1 MKKSLLRAILILWGV
16 VTVVFYLFNILP
28 ADPARMTLGQRSDIA
43 TEQQIRKDLNLDLPT
58 WQRYLMYLNDLSPIG
73 IKTGDRIGKDW
84 SGWAI
89 PLSNQTAIY
98 LKWPQL
104 GRSYQTK
111 QKVSTV
117 LMESLPGTAILA
129 LAAII
134 IATFLG
140 LILGILAAVYRDTWI
155 DQLAILLSTMGI
167 SVPSFF
173 AGIIIAWLFGYVLH
187 DITGLSLIGS
197 LYEMDAFQEKHLV
210 LKNLILPAIALGIRP
225 MAIITQLMRNSML
238 EVLSM
243 DYIRTAYAKGLSK
256 KQVIYRHAIR
266 NAINPVITAI
276 GGWFGELL
284 AGSFFVEYI
293 FAWKGIGKV
302 TVDAL
307 NRFDFPIVMG
317 SVLLSSLI
325 FISISFLTDYLYTRI
340 DPRVKFED

>member
-1 MKKSLLRAILILWGV
+1 MKKNLTKAILILWGV
-16 VTVVFYLFNILP
+16 VSIVFYLFNILP
-28 ADPARMTLGQRSDIA
+28 ADPARLTLGQRSDIA
-43 TEQQIRKDLNLDLPT
+43 TVEQVRKDLNLDLPVY
-58 WQRYLMYLNDLSPIG
+58 QRYFMYLNDLSPIG
-73 IKTGDRIGKDW
+73 IQSGDRIGKDW
-84 SGWAI
+84 TGIRI
-89 PLSNQTAIY
+89 PLGGSTALY
-98 LKWPQL
+98 LKFPQL

-111 QKVSTV
+111 KKVSAV
-117 LMESLPGTAILA
+117 LLEALPGTVILA
-129 LAAII
+129 LASMT
-134 IATFLG
+134 IATLLG
-140 LILGILAAVYRDTWI
+140 LSLGIVAALYKDSWI
-155 DQLAILLSTMGI
+155 DQLAVLFSTLGI

-173 AGIIIAWLFGYVLH
+173 AGILIAWFFGYILH

-197 LYEMDAFQEKHLV
+197 LYEMDAYEKKHLA

-225 MAIITQLMRNSML
+225 MAIIAQLMRNSML

-243 DYIRTAYAKGLSK
+243 DYIRTAYAKGLSRT
-256 KQVIYRHAIR
+256 QVIKRHAIR

-293 FAWKGIGKV
+293 FAWKGVGKV

-325 FISISFLTDYLYTRI
+325 FITISIFTDYLYTRI
-340 DPRVKFED
+340 DPRVRFTD

>member
-1 MKKSLLRAILILWGV
+1 MRSNIIKSVAILWGV
-16 VTVVFYLFNILP
+16 VSVVFFLFNILP
-28 ADPARMTLGQRSDIA
+28 ADPARLTLGQRSDVA
-43 TEQQIRKDLNLDLPT
+43 TVEQVRRDLGLDLPV

-84 SGWAI
+84 SGLKI
-89 PLSNQTAIY
+89 PISKHTSIY
-98 LKWPQL
+98 IKLPQL

-111 QKVSTV
+111 KKVSSV
-117 LMESLPGTAILA
+117 LLEALPGTALLA
-129 LAAII
+129 ITSML
-134 IATFLG
+134 IATTLG
-140 LILGILAAVYRDTWI
+140 LFLGILAAVYKDTWI
-155 DQLAILLSTMGI
+155 DQLAILLSTLGI

-173 AGIIIAWLFGYVLH
+173 AGILIAWFFGYVLH

-197 LYEMDAFQEKHLV
+197 LYEMDAFQQKHLA
-210 LKNLILPAIALGIRP
+210 LKNLILPSIALGIRP

-256 KQVIYRHAIR
+256 YMAITRHAIR

-325 FISISFLTDYLYTRI
+325 FITISILTDKLYSRI
-340 DPRVKFED
+340 DPRVRFK

>member
-1 MKKSLLRAILILWGV
+1 MRRDILKISAILWGV
-16 VTVVFYLFNILP
+16 VSIVFFLFNILP
-28 ADPARMTLGQRSDIA
+28 ADPARLTLGQRSDMA
-43 TEQQIRKDLNLDLPT
+43 TVEQVRYDLGLDLPV
-58 WQRYLMYLNDLSPIG
+58 WQRYVLYLNDLSPIG
-73 IKTGDRIGKDW
+73 LQTGDRVGKDW
-84 SGWAI
+84 TGLRL
-89 PLSNQTAIY
+89 PLGKSTALY
-98 LKWPQL
+98 LKFPQL

-111 QKVSTV
+111 KKVSQV
-117 LMESLPGTAILA
+117 LLEALPGTALLA
-129 LAAII
+129 VTAML
-134 IATFLG
+134 IATSLG
-140 LILGILAAVYRDTWI
+140 LLLGILAAVYKDRWI

-173 AGIIIAWLFGYVLH
+173 AGILIAWFFGYVLH

-197 LYEMDAFQEKHLV
+197 LYEMDAYQQKHLA
-210 LKNLILPAIALGIRP
+210 LKNLILPSIALGIRP

-243 DYIRTAYAKGLSK
+243 DYIRTARAKGMSQYLT
-256 KQVIYRHAIR
+256 ITRHAIR

-317 SVLLSSLI
+317 SVLLSSVI
-325 FISISFLTDYLYTRI
+325 FITISYATDWLYTKI
-340 DPRVKFED
+340 DPRVRLS

>member
-1 MKKSLLRAILILWGV
+1 MKKNLIQGIAILWGV
-16 VTVVFYLFNILP
+16 VSVVFFLFNILP
-28 ADPARMTLGQRSDIA
+28 ADPARLTLGQRSDIA
-43 TEQQIRKDLNLDLPT
+43 TIEQVRKDLGLDLPV
-58 WQRYLMYLNDLSPIG
+58 WKRYVLYLNDLSPLG
-73 IKTGDRIGKDW
+73 IQTGDRVGNDW
-84 SGWAI
+84 TGIKI
-89 PLSNQTAIY
+89 PLNSKTALY
-98 LKWPQL
+98 LKLPQL

-111 QKVSTV
+111 KKVSAV
-117 LMESLPGTAILA
+117 LMEALPGTAILA
-129 LAAII
+129 LSAMV
-134 IATFLG
+134 IATSLG
-140 LILGILAAVYRDTWI
+140 LLLGILAAVYRDTWI
-155 DQLAILLSTMGI
+155 DQMAILLSTMGI

-173 AGIIIAWLFGYVLH
+173 AGILIAWLFGYILH
-187 DITGLSLIGS
+187 DFTGLSLIGS
-197 LYEMDAFQEKHLV
+197 LYEMDAFEKKHLA

-256 KQVIYRHAIR
+256 YMTITRHAIR

-276 GGWFGELL
+276 GGWLGELL

-293 FAWKGIGKV
+293 FAWKGVGKV

-325 FISISFLTDYLYTRI
+325 FITISILTDKLYSKI
-340 DPRVKFED
+340 DPRVRFD